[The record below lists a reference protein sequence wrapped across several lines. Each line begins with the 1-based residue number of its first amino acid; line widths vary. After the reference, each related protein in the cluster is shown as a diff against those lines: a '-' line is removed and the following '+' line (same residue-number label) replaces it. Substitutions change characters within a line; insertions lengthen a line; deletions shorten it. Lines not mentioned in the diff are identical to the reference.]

1 MNPLDSE
8 SKDLRLTEFMT
19 NIDMEKAQYEIMQDQ
34 PHPTDKNRSLL
45 KDAQQRLD
53 SYVAKKERQTNI
65 PGLYNT
71 GEIAGI
77 AKRLREEY
85 YPKPVVKKPED
96 EEDTKAEEKFE
107 PFYQGEGAG
116 PTEAV
121 NEPEIVSSQ
130 PSDQTQTK
138 KTHDHKGKASGKSSK
153 AEIKADFESSP
164 FYGGKLKVDI
174 DADALGS
181 DVSKLNKEYLYDFK
195 HRQRTGQ
202 EHSNSIREQR
212 IANMAE
218 VTGITR
224 EELYEQT
231 KNHIKLGDN
240 DKSLEGRFTES

>member
-107 PFYQGEGAG
+107 PFY
-116 PTEAV
+116 
-121 NEPEIVSSQ
+121 
-130 PSDQTQTK
+130 
-138 KTHDHKGKASGKSSK
+138 
-153 AEIKADFESSP
+153 
-164 FYGGKLKVDI
+164 
-174 DADALGS
+174 
-181 DVSKLNKEYLYDFK
+181 
-195 HRQRTGQ
+195 
-202 EHSNSIREQR
+202 
-212 IANMAE
+212 
-218 VTGITR
+218 
-224 EELYEQT
+224 
-231 KNHIKLGDN
+231 
-240 DKSLEGRFTES
+240 